1 MILIEPAIVDPPNA
15 RNTSKKNGSILFSP
29 QLKLLIRHFPK
40 TKLKAGKMP
49 VLQ

>member
-15 RNTSKKNGSILFSP
+15 KKTSKKNGSILISP
-29 QLKLLIRHFPK
+29 KLKLFIRHFPK
-40 TKLKAGKMP
+40 IKLKAGRMP